1 MTKELIGVQYLR
13 GIAAMLVVLHHLHFE
28 TTQLGP
34 YGVKIFF
41 VISGFVMWHATLS
54 ADTSAM
60 AFWRRR
66 IVRIVPLYWIH
77 LSLLV
82 AVALVAPQFLKSTVI
97 SPEAVLKS
105 YLFVPYYNT
114 GAGVIA
120 PILIPGWSLNYEAFF
135 YLLFGISLFI
145 RPSAFRAIFVAGL
158 LWSLVLLGQWID
170 PTSPAAVTYTSPNL
184 LLFFDGIIL
193 AVVFR
198 AHGAGS
204 LVLGMILIAAGVLLG
219 SVGAPGDLGRF
230 ESFIGLSPALVVAG
244 ALALEPTLRRFPS
257 SIVHTIGSAS
267 YSIYLS
273 HLFFLR
279 LSELGWRS
287 SGAAGSSQLLQAAYV
302 VFTFV
307 FAIAGGVA
315 VYYLIERP
323 ILVSWQ
329 SKRLTQIE
337 AGASR

>member
-1 MTKELIGVQYLR
+1 
-13 GIAAMLVVLHHLHFE
+13 MLVVLHHLHFE
-28 TTQLGP
+28 NTQLGP

-41 VISGFVMWHATLS
+41 VISGFVMWHATLL
-54 ADTSAM
+54 ADTSVT

-66 IVRIVPLYWIH
+66 IVRIVPLYWIF

-97 SPEAVLKS
+97 TPEAVLKS

-114 GAGVIA
+114 SVGVIA
-120 PILIPGWSLNYEAFF
+120 PILVPGWSLNYEVFF

-145 RPSAFRAIFVAGL
+145 RPAALRATFVAGL
-158 LWSLVLLGQWID
+158 LWSLVLLGRWIG
-170 PTSPAAVTYTSPNL
+170 PTSPAAVIYTSPNL

-193 AVVFR
+193 AVVYR
-198 AHGAGS
+198 AYGTSSLTLGA
-204 LVLGMILIAAGVLLG
+204 ILIAVGALLG
-219 SVGAPGDLGRF
+219 AVGAPGDFGRF

-244 ALALEPTLRRFPS
+244 MLALESTLRRFS
-257 SIVHTIGSAS
+257 SSLLHTIGSAS

-287 SGAAGSSQLLQAAYV
+287 SVAAGSSQLLQMAYV

-307 FAIAGGVA
+307 FAIAGGIA

-323 ILVSWQ
+323 ILVSCQ
-329 SKRLTQIE
+329 SKRSKPTE
-337 AGASR
+337 VGATS